1 LIRHVAVVDD
11 VVDVVVVVVHVRA
24 DEGVV
29 VEVGV
34 DVLRLQFDVGAFV
47 CLRRRSNGR
56 EKSFSSRF

>member
-47 CLRRRSNGR
+47 
-56 EKSFSSRF
+56 

>member
-1 LIRHVAVVDD
+1 LIRHVAIVDD
-11 VVDVVVVVVHVRA
+11 AVDVVVVVVVYVRA

-47 CLRRRSNGR
+47 
-56 EKSFSSRF
+56 